1 MWMRQYSLIRQL
13 MKQNCWPW
21 LVSGLVVITVLTSG
35 SIRALAD
42 STTPVEPT
50 MVTQTLTKNHRP
62 KPSIIP
68 LATHKAVP
76 ATATTPERPNLPL
89 VGLALPL
96 LALFILDL
104 LERDNQHKNFK

>member
-1 MWMRQYSLIRQL
+1 MWMRQSSLVRQL

-21 LVSGLVVITVLTSG
+21 LVSGLVAMTILASG
-35 SIRALAD
+35 SPAALAD

-50 MVTQTLTKNHRP
+50 TVTQPLTKSPRP
-62 KPSIIP
+62 KASIIP
-68 LATHKAVP
+68 LAAHKATPSV
-76 ATATTPERPNLPL
+76 AVTPERSNIPL

>member
-21 LVSGLVVITVLTSG
+21 LVSGLVVMTVLASG
-35 SIRALAD
+35 STGALAD

-50 MVTQTLTKNHRP
+50 TVTQPLTKSPRP
-62 KPSIIP
+62 KASIIP
-68 LATHKAVP
+68 LATHKAAP
-76 ATATTPERPNLPL
+76 AVAVAPERSNLPL